1 MNKREMAVKV
11 LEATTKAADNVA
23 NELAIEI
30 LVVSAIGLVSS
41 LGAAI
46 LKKGGEKKES

>member
-1 MNKREMAVKV
+1 MTKRENAIKV
-11 LEATTKAADNVA
+11 LEAAVNAADNVA
-23 NELAIEI
+23 DELATEI
-30 LVVSAIGLVSS
+30 LVVSGLGLICS

>member
-1 MNKREMAVKV
+1 MKKENVVKLLDTV
-11 LEATTKAADNVA
+11 VKATDNVA

-30 LVVSAIGLVSS
+30 LVVSGIGLISS
-41 LGAAI
+41 LGAAV

>member
-1 MNKREMAVKV
+1 MRRENAVKLLNAV
-11 LEATTKAADNVA
+11 TKAADNVA

-30 LVVSAIGLVSS
+30 LVVSGIGLVSS